1 MTDPTSVE
9 KHPASRRHRRHRR
22 HQRGLTIV
30 EVMLTA
36 AVLGIGIVA
45 VVATYN
51 RTQVGVRSSRFKTSA
66 LRIAQQRLEYLATM
80 PIGRLAACAGPVT
93 GCQRDRSAM
102 APVLGNVGN
111 YRCTQN
117 VDGMGFHDP
126 TALAT
131 GQYRIDTS
139 VQPHPDPR
147 QQAGAVVVTVSVC
160 WTAQPGLV
168 EQVQVQRMVVPEV

>member
-1 MTDPTSVE
+1 MAIST
-9 KHPASRRHRRHRR
+9 KRHRR
-22 HQRGLTIV
+22 HQRGLTLI

-36 AVLGIGIVA
+36 AVLGVGIVA
-45 VVATYN
+45 LVATYN
-51 RTQVGVRSSRFKTSA
+51 RAQVGVRSSRFKMSA
-66 LRIAQQRLEYLATM
+66 LRIAQQRLEHLATM
-80 PIGRLAACAGPVT
+80 PIERLASCAGPIG
-93 GCQRDRSAM
+93 GCRRDRAAM

-126 TALAT
+126 MATAN
-131 GQYRIDTS
+131 GQFRIDTS

-160 WTAQPGLV
+160 WTDQPGLV